1 MNPMLSNSYIVFK
14 SNDNNEDV
22 SYDWEKFEKWS
33 LDLLGRHDAHSV
45 LGTRFMEYQ
54 CPPLI
59 TTLMSATQLL
69 SSYHSDHVG
78 TLNTLRDRFAEAVS
92 LSTIDCGVRTK
103 HGKSKRWSTSTPA
116 SIYLTALYE
125 SWGTNAFSRAFELC
139 AQSLHHFESPKKT
152 SRDYVELAIGLLL
165 ARDFERFLSQ

>member
-1 MNPMLSNSYIVFK
+1 MNPVLTNAYIVFN
-14 SNDNNEDV
+14 SNENGGGIF
-22 SYDWEKFEKWS
+22 YDWDKFEEWA
-33 LDLLGRHDAHSV
+33 LGLMGALDAHSV

-69 SSYHSDHVG
+69 SSYHVDHAA

-103 HGKSKRWSTSTPA
+103 HGKSKRWRTSTPA

-139 AQSLHHFESPKKT
+139 AQSLHHFEAPKKT
-152 SRDYVELAIGLLL
+152 SRDYVELAVGLLL